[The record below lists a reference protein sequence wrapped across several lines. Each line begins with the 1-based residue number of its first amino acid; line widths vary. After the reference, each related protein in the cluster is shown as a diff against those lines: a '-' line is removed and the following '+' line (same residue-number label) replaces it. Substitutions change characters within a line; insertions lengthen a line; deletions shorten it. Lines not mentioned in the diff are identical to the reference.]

1 MIDIQMKHDYLYEK
15 QIINNSVQCIES
27 IKINFNSVIIIFRD
41 INTGNRTKFEVL
53 NFNNFSI
60 NLDHPKNMTNN
71 KLDNIQQ
78 TLIGLSFEERDDIIL
93 YCIKTDD
100 YEVLFESNNHPN
112 IEAYLNES

>member
-1 MIDIQMKHDYLYEK
+1 MIAIQMKHDYSYEK
-15 QIINNSVQCIES
+15 QIINNSIQFVEN
-27 IKINFNSVIIIFRD
+27 IKTNFNSVIIIFRD

-60 NLDHPKNMTNN
+60 NLDDPKNMTDN

-78 TLIGLSFEERDDIIL
+78 TLIGLSFEERDDRIL

-100 YEVLFESNNHPN
+100 YEVFFESNNHPK
-112 IEAYLNES
+112 IEAY